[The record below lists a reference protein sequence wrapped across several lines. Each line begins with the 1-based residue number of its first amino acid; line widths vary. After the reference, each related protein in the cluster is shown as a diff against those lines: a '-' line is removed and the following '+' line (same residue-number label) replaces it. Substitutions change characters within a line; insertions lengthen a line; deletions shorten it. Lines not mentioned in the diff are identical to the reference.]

1 MPGVCLH
8 TAYRNMLLSVF
19 STYGAPAAA
28 RGRRCTRLHGR
39 SGSTYQG
46 RSLQL
51 LPAAAAAR
59 SRELPCQTWLKRAL
73 ISAPARSTLQRQTPA
88 SHDPHPAGPR
98 TARMLP
104 PVPGHSAPNSGTAHG
119 RSRRPRAES
128 DLGDLALQKC
138 PPALCGR
145 NFVPDPCRPPG
156 TWVHPAVPQSAGPA
170 GPGRPS
176 HAGVPLGRRTAGER
190 QGNGLGSGAR
200 GRCRPGSSRRA
211 RQRYFAT
218 SHGVHR
224 VRAALRRPPY
234 APAPPAPATIGA
246 RFFYFY
252 FFPNMT
258 CIKGATIQR

>member
-1 MPGVCLH
+1 
-8 TAYRNMLLSVF
+8 MLLSVF

-73 ISAPARSTLQRQTPA
+73 IAAPARSTLQRQTPA

-176 HAGVPLGRRTAGER
+176 MRACRWGGARRASGREM
-190 QGNGLGSGAR
+190 GSGAAR
-200 GRCRPGSSRRA
+200 GGAADPGARGGRA
-211 RQRYFAT
+211 RGTLQRRT
-218 SHGVHR
+218 GCTGS
-224 VRAALRRPPY
+224 
-234 APAPPAPATIGA
+234 APPALCPCTPGA
-246 RFFYFY
+246 RHHRRSIFTSFLFYF
-252 FFPNMT
+252 PVS
-258 CIKGATIQR
+258 

>member
-1 MPGVCLH
+1 
-8 TAYRNMLLSVF
+8 MLLSVF

-73 ISAPARSTLQRQTPA
+73 IAAPTRSTLQRQTPA

-234 APAPPAPATIGA
+234 TPAPPAPATIDA
-246 RFFYFY
+246 RFSPVFYFV
-252 FFPNMT
+252 F
-258 CIKGATIQR
+258 Q